1 MTVLRRSG
9 RADQGFTQQQVL
21 LALMILFP
29 VGAVAIGLVVMLLI
43 QLKGQN
49 AVKEGVQPR
58 QPALEQRDPSQR
70 STTIQPLPPAGQAV
84 DGEAAEGRTSA
95 QPAGLTQE
103 QARSIIEQWLTVK
116 SQIFAP
122 PFNTELADQVV
133 AAGPLWTDLTKPD
146 GSIQWLK
153 NNNSY
158 YTYSV
163 IKVNRVVRY
172 LPSPSMPSIVVS
184 VTETSVLHSPKGR
197 EESSGT
203 NDYLYTLKKETGRW
217 KIWDYRKQ

>member
-84 DGEAAEGRTSA
+84 DGEAVEG
-95 QPAGLTQE
+95 LKQE

-116 SQIFAP
+116 SRIFAP

-203 NDYLYTLKKETGRW
+203 NDYLYTLKEETGRW

>member
-203 NDYLYTLKKETGRW
+203 NDYLYTLKEETGRW